1 MILSSPFGGTGS
13 HQALVLPLQPQLHFR
28 HLHLAMLNAHLLALV
43 ELPAPF
49 LQEGNLF
56 NILIALVF
64 GFSTLNILAL
74 ASKGFDTR
82 PSRLKPGELLA
93 ITAMVLSV
101 CFLGWEM
108 LHIFHIFPIH
118 FGD

>member
-1 MILSSPFGGTGS
+1 MAVVLTTAIIFVTSEHWSATG
-13 HQALVLPLQPQLHFR
+13 AWVLFDIPGSL
-28 HLHLAMLNAHLLALV
+28 
-43 ELPAPF
+43 

-64 GFSTLNILAL
+64 GFSSLNILAL
-74 ASKGFDTR
+74 AAKGFDDR
-82 PSRLKPGELLA
+82 PSRLKPGEILA

-108 LHIFHIFPIH
+108 LHLFHVFPIH
-118 FGD
+118 LGGY

>member
-1 MILSSPFGGTGS
+1 MAVVLTTAIVFLTSDLWPAMGAWVRFDIPGS
-13 HQALVLPLQPQLHFR
+13 L
-28 HLHLAMLNAHLLALV
+28 
-43 ELPAPF
+43 

-74 ASKGFDTR
+74 AAKGFDNR
-82 PSRLKPGELLA
+82 PSRLKPGEILA

-108 LHIFHIFPIH
+108 LHLFHVFPIH
-118 FGD
+118 LGGY

>member
-1 MILSSPFGGTGS
+1 MAVVLTTATLFVTSAIWPGMEARLLLDIPGS
-13 HQALVLPLQPQLHFR
+13 L
-28 HLHLAMLNAHLLALV
+28 
-43 ELPAPF
+43 

-74 ASKGFDTR
+74 AAKGFDDR
-82 PSRLKPGELLA
+82 PSRLKPGEILA

-108 LHIFHIFPIH
+108 LHLFHVFPIH
-118 FGD
+118 VGGY

>member
-1 MILSSPFGGTGS
+1 MAVVLTTATTFVSSEHWLKMGAWVLFDIPGS
-13 HQALVLPLQPQLHFR
+13 L
-28 HLHLAMLNAHLLALV
+28 
-43 ELPAPF
+43 

-74 ASKGFDTR
+74 AAKGFDDR
-82 PSRLKPGELLA
+82 PSRLKPGEILA

-108 LHIFHIFPIH
+108 LHLFHIFPIH
-118 FGD
+118 LVGY